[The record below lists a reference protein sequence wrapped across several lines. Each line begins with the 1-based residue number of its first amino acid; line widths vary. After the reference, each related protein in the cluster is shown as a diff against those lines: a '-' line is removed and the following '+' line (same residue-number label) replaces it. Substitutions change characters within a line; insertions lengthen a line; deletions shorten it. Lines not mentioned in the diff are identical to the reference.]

1 MQSFLQFKRPYT
13 CYCTRSARPSL
24 LRAAAAATP
33 SAATIPK
40 KQLLYDGIA
49 LDMDGTLTSCVIDFQ
64 DMRKRTG
71 EGASSAE
78 CHLVLDR
85 RLGDTSSGLCLQ
97 NDMPQTGC
105 PKQACVRMHE
115 LRSNSLTQCGSCE
128 F

>member
-1 MQSFLQFKRPYT
+1 MQSSIQFRRPNA

-33 SAATIPK
+33 SAATKQK

-71 EGASSAE
+71 ETASLAE
-78 CHLVLDR
+78 CHLVLVR
-85 RLGDTSSGLCLQ
+85 RLGECGKQCHP
-97 NDMPQTGC
+97 PQ
-105 PKQACVRMHE
+105 
-115 LRSNSLTQCGSCE
+115 GSHAPS
-128 F
+128 